1 MMRNIKITTS
11 SILSIIIIIGLVFIF
26 GSIFLI
32 ILGIFFITKL
42 YNLFFK
48 KKKTDTM
55 QAKKSNTESEADIVD
70 VEKDD
75 YKID

>member
-1 MMRNIKITTS
+1 MRNIKITTS

>member
-1 MMRNIKITTS
+1 MRNIKITTS
-11 SILSIIIIIGLVFIF
+11 SILSVIIIIGLVFIF